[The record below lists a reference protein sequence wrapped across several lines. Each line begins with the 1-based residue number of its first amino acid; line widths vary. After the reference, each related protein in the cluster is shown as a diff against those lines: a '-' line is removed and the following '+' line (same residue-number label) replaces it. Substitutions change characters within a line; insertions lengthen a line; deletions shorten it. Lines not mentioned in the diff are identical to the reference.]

1 MPYRVHGGLRFFDR
15 QEVKHALAYL
25 RLIANPDDDT
35 AFARVVNFPTRGI
48 GTRSIEALQEAAR
61 CANSSLYN
69 AAASLAG
76 KAGTSLARFVRL
88 IEDLRSETRDLLLP
102 EVIDRIIDRSGLR
115 QHYLTDKEG
124 QDRLENLDEL
134 INAATNFLREEEA
147 DVPRQ

>member
-1 MPYRVHGGLRFFDR
+1 MAACASSIARKI
-15 QEVKHALAYL
+15 KHALAYL

-76 KAGTSLARFVRL
+76 KAGHVGRPLRPPDRGLAPARPG
-88 IEDLRSETRDLLLP
+88 ICSC
-102 EVIDRIIDRSGLR
+102 
-115 QHYLTDKEG
+115 
-124 QDRLENLDEL
+124 
-134 INAATNFLREEEA
+134 
-147 DVPRQ
+147 PR